1 MRVALTEF
9 KKVCGVDALHVTLFR
24 EAEGYVYVR
33 EMVETSGNSES
44 DTVMELPFTQL
55 SVLQRFISSD
65 PYQAAMAQ
73 ENVKVLRVLSEDM
86 ALRGV
91 TEEVARAK

>member
-33 EMVETSGNSES
+33 
-44 DTVMELPFTQL
+44 
-55 SVLQRFISSD
+55 
-65 PYQAAMAQ
+65 
-73 ENVKVLRVLSEDM
+73 
-86 ALRGV
+86 
-91 TEEVARAK
+91 